1 MRILL
6 RTSLRT
12 LLFSLLLLFLS
23 VPLGMTQESS
33 RILAVE
39 ATKQGVGQN
48 IGFVERLINESAA
61 AKQIIEGN
69 NEEAKA
75 LREKSIVHL
84 KEVVAAQEQGN
95 AEAAAEAMSNAKK
108 AIFSA
113 MRLVG
118 GKVVKDKKREN
129 YNKKRQSL
137 KSLLEAHQRV
147 REEKL
152 AAGDAEKQI
161 AQAAAEVEEHVK
173 TKMGEAQAQFDRGEL
188 IDAMSSVNSAYL
200 SIKLSITHMRNGERL
215 VRSLHFETREDEY
228 RYELDRNDTHKMLIN
243 TVLKEKYADPRFGK
257 LMDIPLKKAEGLR
270 AQAES
275 QAAGGDFEAAIK
287 LLEDSTKQVI
297 RAIRMAG
304 IFIPG

>member
-1 MRILL
+1 MLL
-6 RTSLRT
+6 LTSLRT
-12 LLFSLLLLFLS
+12 LLISLLLLFLS
-23 VPLGMTQESS
+23 VPLGMTQESP
-33 RILAVE
+33 RILAAE

-48 IGFVERLINESAA
+48 IVFVERLVNESAA

-69 NEEAKA
+69 NDEAKA
-75 LREKSIVHL
+75 LREKSILYL
-84 KEVVAAQEQGN
+84 KEAIAAQEQGN
-95 AEAAAEAMSNAKK
+95 AEVVAEALSNAKK
-108 AIFSA
+108 AIFTA

-137 KSLLEAHQRV
+137 KSLLAAHQRV

-152 AAGDAEKQI
+152 AQGDAAKQI
-161 AQAAAEVEEHVK
+161 AQAAVEVEDHVK
-173 TKMGEAQAQFDRGEL
+173 TKMAESQIHFDRGEL
-188 IDAMSSVNSAYL
+188 NDAMGLVNSAYL

-215 VRSLHFETREDEY
+215 VRSLHFETSEDEY
-228 RYELDRNDTHKMLIN
+228 RYELDRNDTHKMLIS
-243 TVLKEKYADPRFGK
+243 TVLKDKYADPRFGK
-257 LMDIPLKKAEGLR
+257 LMDIPLQKAEGLR

-275 QAAGGDFEAAIK
+275 QAAGGDYEAAIK

>member
-1 MRILL
+1 ML
-6 RTSLRT
+6 TSLRT
-12 LLFSLLLLFLS
+12 LLISLLLLFLS
-23 VPLGMTQESS
+23 VPLGMTQESP
-33 RILAVE
+33 RILAAE

-48 IGFVERLINESAA
+48 VGFVERLINESAA
-61 AKQIIEGN
+61 AKQIIEGD

-75 LREKSIVHL
+75 LREKSILHL
-84 KEVVAAQEQGN
+84 KEAIAAQEQGN
-95 AEAAAEAMSNAKK
+95 AEAAAEALSSAKQ
-108 AIFSA
+108 AIFAA
-113 MRLVG
+113 MRLMG
-118 GKVVKDKKREN
+118 GKVVKDKKRDN

-147 REEKL
+147 RDEKL
-152 AAGDAEKQI
+152 AEGESGKQI

-173 TKMGEAQAQFDRGEL
+173 EKMAEAQAHFDRGDL
-188 IDAMSSVNSAYL
+188 NDAMSLVNGAYL

-215 VRSLHFETREDEY
+215 VRSLHFETREDEDH
-228 RYELDRNDTHKMLIN
+228 YELDRNDTHKMLIS
-243 TVLKEKYADPRFGK
+243 TVLKDKYADPRFGK

-275 QAAGGDFEAAIK
+275 QAAGGDFETAIK
-287 LLEDSTKQVI
+287 LMEESTQQVI

>member
-1 MRILL
+1 MLL
-6 RTSLRT
+6 LTSLRT
-12 LLFSLLLLFLS
+12 LLISLLLLFLS
-23 VPLGMTQESS
+23 VPLGMTQESP
-33 RILAVE
+33 RILAAE

-48 IGFVERLINESAA
+48 IVFVERLVNESAA

-69 NEEAKA
+69 NDEAKA
-75 LREKSIVHL
+75 LREKSILYL
-84 KEVVAAQEQGN
+84 KEAIAAQEQGN
-95 AEAAAEAMSNAKK
+95 AEVVAEALSNAKK
-108 AIFSA
+108 AIFTA

-137 KSLLEAHQRV
+137 KSLLAAHQRV

-152 AAGDAEKQI
+152 AQGDAAKQI
-161 AQAAAEVEEHVK
+161 AQAAVEVEDHVK
-173 TKMGEAQAQFDRGEL
+173 TKMAEAQIHFDRGEL
-188 IDAMSSVNSAYL
+188 NDAMGLVNSSYL

-215 VRSLHFETREDEY
+215 VRSLHFETSEDEY
-228 RYELDRNDTHKMLIN
+228 RYELDRNDTHKMLIS

-257 LMDIPLKKAEGLR
+257 LMDIPLQKAEGLR

-275 QAAGGDFEAAIK
+275 QAAGGDYEAAIK